1 MHIMIQV
8 DIDTSLIDLNYKE
21 INLND
26 KTNFHTSRM
35 IIIDGITNFSVC
47 KMNCIVSFI
56 NLI

>member
-35 IIIDGITNFSVC
+35 IIIDGITNFSMC

-56 NLI
+56 N